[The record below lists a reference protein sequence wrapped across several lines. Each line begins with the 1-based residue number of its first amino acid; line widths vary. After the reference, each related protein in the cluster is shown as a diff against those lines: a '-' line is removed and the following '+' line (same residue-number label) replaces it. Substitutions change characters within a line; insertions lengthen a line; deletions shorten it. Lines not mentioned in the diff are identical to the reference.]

1 MTGTPNSSTLNN
13 TVSTIGSNTS
23 QNVGT
28 ITMPIKIYRPQ
39 LPSTYVELD
48 LAPDVLDGMELL
60 YKDHGKSF
68 RKKKTP
74 LPPRDDVIIFD
85 PKLHQ
90 ETLEHNLKWG
100 DCPQL
105 YRPKILA
112 LIRKYWDVFT
122 PEGLWQ
128 HIRDYECRI
137 DTGDVA
143 PICCKIPRYGPHEA
157 RIITELV
164 NSLEKNGLVEDDDGP
179 WGALV
184 VLAAKAN
191 QENTAWYEYIW
202 RLCVSYRR
210 LNQITRPFAFPIR
223 RCDDAVSDIGPQA
236 RWYISVDQDSGF
248 WQMLLEK
255 LSRPKLAFFTPNGK
269 KRWTVMPMG
278 ALNSSSIFVAMA
290 ADLQKTWN
298 ALATSRNIDTSK
310 ARTALKGQNTPIN
323 IHDTYGSEV
332 IVDDMLFYA
341 EDLDTLLA
349 YFDCALEVL
358 LHHRVTIKLKKCK
371 FLHPILEF
379 VGVDIKPNG
388 NSPARSKFPAFE
400 KLPAPETWA
409 DLRILIGMF
418 GFYQEFIPLF
428 QTRIAPWRKLQVGQP
443 LPGQLTAETER
454 SFFKGFWL
462 PEHQQLLD
470 ELKKELLSG
479 LILARPNPDRRFYVK
494 TDWSRLAMGAVLL
507 QTKSDEDSTLAE
519 ELEKQGGPCF
529 FELQTHGIR
538 LRAVSCISRA
548 TSGAEQSYHSH
559 TGEASVGLWAFNK
572 WRKHLIGAEFT
583 WIADSQGLKGF
594 FEDDPDKLHAATHV
608 LQRWRAALLMYHFTI
623 EHRPARML
631 VDCDALSRYNTMT
644 SKWRDEL
651 PENNILAAASTIQ
664 PNTTNTRLRLF
675 SKQATRIQPANTL
688 PHLPPIQFRGP
699 VAKALATP
707 LPNNPHIERSMLTW
721 NALGTPIFEAFID
734 SGIPV
739 EAFVQLEDSI
749 NIPNSPRAITSTNNF
764 IHGLQ
769 HSGQGNIRFDW
780 FFAIC
785 DVTPGPHSGTTGLTL
800 AIKTWCQQCLN
811 ILHIITQHTMLGSAT
826 LIAPLQ
832 YPNFYHILSKLW
844 YTNPIENW
852 HLTHRIAHG
861 PQHDAPVST
870 SHNVVHLEVS
880 ERGPKWNPQG
890 KPTSIKDHLPPPSSP
905 TAFYHIEH
913 HNIRNASAHDQQV
926 LNVAPAHIAY
936 FLRQNL
942 RVPFKEMPIF
952 SPDHPAPSILTPRP
966 EEDVFEGLFAT
977 HHSSNNK
984 SETCRIV
991 RTIDYARLIGI
1002 DNIHAAML
1010 ADIPPTTM
1018 EGRIRAAAPK
1028 HLLTIVLRALHT
1040 LEAEDARAH
1049 ANTMP
1054 LVAMVRACPA
1064 NQHDTHSLI
1073 SLPTHQAWVAAIQQD
1088 PDLKR
1093 ILQTLKRQA
1102 PHPHRTDLK
1111 EPCLLDALQQNQL
1124 ELDNDILSYYDHNR
1138 ARAMR
1143 QLR

>member
-1 MTGTPNSSTLNN
+1 
-13 TVSTIGSNTS
+13 
-23 QNVGT
+23 
-28 ITMPIKIYRPQ
+28 MPPKIYRPK
-39 LPSTYVELD
+39 LPSTYVEPD

-74 LPPRDDVIIFD
+74 LPPRDDIIIFD

-90 ETLEHNLKWG
+90 ETLEQNLKWG

-105 YRPKILA
+105 HRPKILT

-122 PEGLWQ
+122 PEGLWR
-128 HIRDYECRI
+128 HIRGYECRI

-164 NSLEKNGLVEDDDGP
+164 NALEKNGLVEDDDGP

-675 SKQATRIQPANTL
+675 PKQATRIQPANTL

-707 LPNNPHIERSMLTW
+707 YQITHTLNAQCSPGMLW
-721 NALGTPIFEAFID
+721 A
-734 SGIPV
+734 
-739 EAFVQLEDSI
+739 
-749 NIPNSPRAITSTNNF
+749 
-764 IHGLQ
+764 
-769 HSGQGNIRFDW
+769 
-780 FFAIC
+780 
-785 DVTPGPHSGTTGLTL
+785 
-800 AIKTWCQQCLN
+800 
-811 ILHIITQHTMLGSAT
+811 
-826 LIAPLQ
+826 
-832 YPNFYHILSKLW
+832 
-844 YTNPIENW
+844 
-852 HLTHRIAHG
+852 
-861 PQHDAPVST
+861 
-870 SHNVVHLEVS
+870 
-880 ERGPKWNPQG
+880 
-890 KPTSIKDHLPPPSSP
+890 PPS
-905 TAFYHIEH
+905 
-913 HNIRNASAHDQQV
+913 
-926 LNVAPAHIAY
+926 L
-936 FLRQNL
+936 
-942 RVPFKEMPIF
+942 K
-952 SPDHPAPSILTPRP
+952 
-966 EEDVFEGLFAT
+966 
-977 HHSSNNK
+977 
-984 SETCRIV
+984 
-991 RTIDYARLIGI
+991 
-1002 DNIHAAML
+1002 
-1010 ADIPPTTM
+1010 
-1018 EGRIRAAAPK
+1018 
-1028 HLLTIVLRALHT
+1028 
-1040 LEAEDARAH
+1040 
-1049 ANTMP
+1049 
-1054 LVAMVRACPA
+1054 
-1064 NQHDTHSLI
+1064 HSLI
-1073 SLPTHQAWVAAIQQD
+1073 RVSLWKPSSNSKTPSTSPTPLEPSPAPTILSMAYNTRDKETFDSIGSLPYAT
-1088 PDLKR
+1088 
-1093 ILQTLKRQA
+1093 
-1102 PHPHRTDLK
+1102 
-1111 EPCLLDALQQNQL
+1111 
-1124 ELDNDILSYYDHNR
+1124 
-1138 ARAMR
+1138 
-1143 QLR
+1143 